1 MKRRSWRTTRLLHI
15 KIRIAPHVRAHPRV
29 QDAIFAQYWQYWPFF
44 LILHHDQNRP
54 HWSFSGAQ
62 IWRSRVK
69 YSLRCL
75 WSLDPEHL
83 VAASLLVT
91 HSLWQSLPS
100 SCHHSGLPLMMSGK
114 WKNISK
120 KIWGKKDEGITDSCN
135 VTSNKKGGYY
145 SCIKFNVLSVPLCS
159 WKA

>member
-44 LILHHDQNRP
+44 LIWHHDQNRP

-91 HSLWQSLPS
+91 HTLWQSLQS

-120 KIWGKKDEGITDSCN
+120 KIWGKKDEGIADSCN
-135 VTSNKKGGYY
+135 VH
-145 SCIKFNVLSVPLCS
+145 VLNSMCSLCPCVHE
-159 WKA
+159 KQKLLLCLCRK